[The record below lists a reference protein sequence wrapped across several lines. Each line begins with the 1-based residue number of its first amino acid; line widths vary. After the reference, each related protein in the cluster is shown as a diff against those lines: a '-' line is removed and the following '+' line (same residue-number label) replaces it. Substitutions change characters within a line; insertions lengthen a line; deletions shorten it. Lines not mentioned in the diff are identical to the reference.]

1 MVPSDDAAITEDIGE
16 WRRGLWAAVAA
27 IDVARR
33 TGDREPLDLLATVLG
48 IGDDPAD
55 RGAWAAVCDALVG
68 PAARR

>member
-1 MVPSDDAAITEDIGE
+1 MIPSDDAAITEDIGE

-33 TGDREPLDLLATVLG
+33 TGDLEPLDLLASVLG

-55 RGAWAAVCDALVG
+55 RGAWAAVCDALIG
-68 PAARR
+68 SAARR

>member
-1 MVPSDDAAITEDIGE
+1 MIPSDDAAFTEDVDE

-27 IDVARR
+27 IDAARR

-55 RGAWAAVCDALVG
+55 RGAWAAVSDALVG